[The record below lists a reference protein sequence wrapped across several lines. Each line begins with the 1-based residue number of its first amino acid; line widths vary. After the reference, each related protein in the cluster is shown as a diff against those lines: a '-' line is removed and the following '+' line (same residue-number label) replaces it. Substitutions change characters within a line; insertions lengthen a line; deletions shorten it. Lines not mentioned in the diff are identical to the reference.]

1 METPAP
7 KPFDVAVN
15 LDLLIKP
22 FWTEIQSVVEDQIA
36 KKKLEPIGMGIY
48 GCSAKEHAELK
59 VAIDK
64 ALTGFGTKN
73 L

>member
-1 METPAP
+1 MEIPAP

-22 FWTEIQSVVEDQIA
+22 FWTEIQSVVEAQIA
-36 KKKLEPIGMGIY
+36 KGKLHPVGMGVY
-48 GCSAKEHAELK
+48 GASEKDHQELK